1 MIRKFP
7 APHIRKEQN
16 GELIFPHVL
25 IALAPCYV
33 AAVYY
38 YGIRALFL
46 IAFGMIT
53 FTVSDFLCVRFFRKE
68 IYVWD
73 AGSLVSGA
81 ILTLILPPT
90 ISIWTLLIGVLFASV
105 IVKQCFGGLGS
116 NLFNPALAASAFL
129 SIAFPTQVS
138 TYAEPISSRFVFS
151 SLLTGPVDAISSAT
165 PTMTGGET
173 GIFELLSGRYSGA
186 MGETCTILILISG
199 VYLVRQGILRVQ
211 APIAYLAVV
220 FAGYWLVSGAGASLN
235 GAWVSII
242 TGGVIFGAVFAMGD
256 YTTTPVSRLGRIF
269 FGIGAGLLTLLIQ
282 RFGNPSFAVGF
293 SILAMNLV
301 TPILDLYIR
310 PRVFSKP
317 VWHAP
322 SAAAANDTENLHQ
335 QVENV

>member
-7 APHIRKEQN
+7 APHIRREQN

-25 IALAPCYV
+25 IALAPCYI
-33 AAVYY
+33 AAIYY

-46 IAFGMIT
+46 IAFGMVT
-53 FTVSDFLCVRFFRKE
+53 FTVSDYLCVRFMRKE
-68 IYVWD
+68 TYVWD
-73 AGSLVSGA
+73 ASSLVSGA

-90 ISIWTLLIGVLFASV
+90 ISIWTLLIGILFASV

-116 NLFNPALAASAFL
+116 NLFNPALAACAFL
-129 SIAFPTQVS
+129 SIAFPAQVS
-138 TYAEPISSRFVFS
+138 SYTEPMTSRFELT
-151 SLLTGPVDAISSAT
+151 SLLTGPVDVISSAT
-165 PTMTGGET
+165 PAMTGGET
-173 GIFELLSGRYSGA
+173 GIFELLSGRYAGA
-186 MGETCTILILISG
+186 MGETCTILILASG

-211 APIAYLAVV
+211 APIAYLVVV
-220 FAGYWLVSGAGASLN
+220 FAGYWMVSGVGASLQ
-235 GAWVSII
+235 GAWMSII

-256 YTTTPVSRLGRIF
+256 YTTTPVSRLGRIL
-269 FGIGAGLLTLLIQ
+269 FGIGAGLLTLLTQ

-317 VWHAP
+317 VWYAS
-322 SAAAANDTENLHQ
+322 SASGANDTEMMHK
-335 QVENV
+335 QVDNI